1 MLPSYQVWVQS
12 LGRSLSMLPSQ
23 TYPQQVSKCEK
34 INIEIVKKDLL
45 LEDIICC
52 GGSQETRDESPKKG
66 VKEKRIKKRKDTGG
80 CRNKAKR
87 K

>member
-23 TYPQQVSKCEK
+23 TYPQQISKCEK
-34 INIEIVKKDLL
+34 MNIAIVKKDL

-52 GGSQETRDESPKKG
+52 GGSQETRDESPKKKA
-66 VKEKRIKKRKDTGG
+66 VKEKRIKKRKDTG

>member
-45 LEDIICC
+45 EDIICC
-52 GGSQETRDESPKKG
+52 GGSQDTRDESPKKG
-66 VKEKRIKKRKDTGG
+66 VKEKRIKKRKDNWG